1 MVEKDIKAFARELGN
16 RFISVHG
23 DIKSIDEVIDDL
35 LNNKDDKKKRR
46 LATG

>member
-1 MVEKDIKAFARELGN
+1 MVEKDMKAFTQELVN

-23 DIKSIDEVIDDL
+23 DIKSVDEVIDEI
-35 LNNKDDKKKRR
+35 LNNKDEKKKRR